1 MSMPCPWTRC
11 WKCSGTDNNPINPD
25 KMKQHFIRYWALG
38 LLALIVALAATAGDR
53 VRVGLAWQPNDA
65 AYDRVVRSI
74 ELAGGE
80 AVILPQLRPV
90 GFDYDNGVIGSKYVD
105 EFGVLLQQY
114 ADIVKRD
121 TYHGTDADALLA
133 GVQAV
138 VFLGGGDISST
149 LFAVPQPWHGIADDS
164 PANATRDVSEYL
176 TMAYCL
182 DHDIPVLGLCR
193 GMQMLGVVSGAPL
206 IQDLDKFFDE
216 MGENYHYLHR
226 MMRDA
231 EGRRYYIQH
240 DVVITDRNSLI
251 YGIAGTDTIADVPS
265 WHHQVVGDVAG
276 TPLRV
281 TGVTPTD
288 GVDIIEVIERT
299 DKHFALGVQF
309 HPEETIRKHLDHE
322 HSAQWF
328 MPLDEAVKYFSALID
343 HARQGRQFIQGRRYT
358 HSDTTVYNKTEAEC
372 YNFFAVLGQAEQG
385 SLDGAAAELSLLL
398 NLFER
403 RHPDA
408 GDVSIQ
414 EVAKWATECGWFAHA
429 SRRWEKTATPE
440 YLAVARNVL
449 GGNRVLPSNIVEH
462 DCREDLAYIETNGI
476 RYSPYENDKYVSG
489 VTVVY
494 QAPVH
499 EHNGRKYGFR
509 HPVHWIFYNFPAA
522 KSDPFGSL
530 CDEGCGHVNVTSED
544 DIVR

>member
-1 MSMPCPWTRC
+1 
-11 WKCSGTDNNPINPD
+11 
-25 KMKQHFIRYWALG
+25 MKHRRYKYWVIA
-38 LLALIVALAATAGDR
+38 LLALTVSLAAAAGDK
-53 VRVGLAWQPNDA
+53 VRVGIAWQPTEA
-65 AYDRVVRSI
+65 SYERVILSI
-74 ELAGGE
+74 EAAGGE
-80 AVILPQLRPV
+80 AVVLPQLRPA
-90 GFDYDNGVIGSKYVD
+90 GFDYDGTALCPKYTD
-105 EFGVLLQQY
+105 EMGVLQQQY
-114 ADIVKRD
+114 ADIVKRK
-121 TYHGTDADALLA
+121 TYHGTDADQLLA
-133 GVQAV
+133 DVQAV

-149 LFAVPQPWHGIADDS
+149 LFAVPQTWHGIADDS
-164 PANATRDVSEYL
+164 PADATRDVSEYL

-206 IQDLDKFFDE
+206 IQDLGNFFDE
-216 MGENYHYLHR
+216 MGKNYHFLHR
-226 MMRDA
+226 MQRDA
-231 EGRRYYIQH
+231 EGKRYYTPH
-240 DVVITDRNSLI
+240 DVTVTDSTSLLFA
-251 YGIAGTDTIADVPS
+251 IAGSDVIRDVPS
-265 WHHQVVGDVAG
+265 WHHQVVGDVTG

-281 TGVTPTD
+281 TGITTTD
-288 GVDIIEVIERT
+288 GVDIIEAIERT

-309 HPEETIRKHLDHE
+309 HPEEAIRKHIKGLPD
-322 HSAQWF
+322 ADRF
-328 MPLDEAVKYFSALID
+328 MPLEEAMKYFTALIE
-343 HARQGRQFIQGRRYT
+343 HAQEGRHFIQGHAYT
-358 HSDTTVYNKTEAEC
+358 RSDTIVYPKTDEEC
-372 YNFFAVLGQAEQG
+372 YNFFAVLGRAEQG
-385 SLDGAAAELSLLL
+385 SLEGATAELSLLL

-462 DCREDLAYIETNGI
+462 DCREDLAYIETNGVK
-476 RYSPYENDKYVSG
+476 YSPYDKDKYVSG

-499 EHNGRKYGFR
+499 EHNGRKFGFR
-509 HPVHWIFYNFPAA
+509 HPVHWIFYSFPAP

-530 CDEGCGHVNVTSED
+530 CDEGCGHENVTDEA
-544 DIVR
+544 DIIR

>member
-1 MSMPCPWTRC
+1 MRHWIVT
-11 WKCSGTDNNPINPD
+11 I
-25 KMKQHFIRYWALG
+25 
-38 LLALIVALAATAGDR
+38 LLAVTLAGMAGDGGR
-53 VRVGLAWQPNDA
+53 VRVGLAWQPNEA
-65 AYDRVVRSI
+65 AFERVVLSI
-74 ELAGGE
+74 EQAGGE
-80 AVILPQLRPV
+80 AVILPQLRPA
-90 GFDYDNGVIGSKYVD
+90 GFDYEDMTLCPKYTD
-105 EFGVLLQQY
+105 EMGVLRQQF

-121 TYHGTDADALLA
+121 TYHGTDADQLLA

-149 LFAVPQPWHGIADDS
+149 LFAVPQTWHGIADDS

-206 IQDLDKFFDE
+206 IQDLGNFFDE
-216 MGENYHYLHR
+216 MGKNYHFLHR
-226 MMRDA
+226 MQRDA
-231 EGRRYYIQH
+231 EGNRYYTPH
-240 DVVITDRNSLI
+240 DVTVTDSTSLLYAIT
-251 YGIAGTDTIADVPS
+251 GTETIFDVPS
-265 WHHQVVGDVAG
+265 WHHQALGDVTG
-276 TPLRV
+276 TPLRI
-281 TGVTPTD
+281 TGVTSTD
-288 GVDIIEVIERT
+288 GVDIIEAIERT

-309 HPEETIRKHLDHE
+309 HPEEAIRKHLTNQPD
-322 HSAQWF
+322 ADRF
-328 MPLDEAVKYFSALID
+328 MPLDEAVKYFTALID
-343 HARQGRQFIQGRRYT
+343 HVQEGRQFIQGKRYT
-358 HSDTTVYNKTEAEC
+358 RSDTTVYAKTDAEC
-372 YNFFAVLGQAEQG
+372 YNFFAVLGRAEQG
-385 SLDGAAAELSLLL
+385 SLEGATAELSLLL

-462 DCREDLAYIETNGI
+462 DCMEDLAYIETDGV
-476 RYSPYENDKYVSG
+476 RYSPYQRDKYVSG
-489 VTVVY
+489 KTVVY

-499 EHNGRKYGFR
+499 EHNGRKFGFR
-509 HPVHWIFYNFPAA
+509 HPVHWIFYSFPAA

-530 CDEGCGHVNVTSED
+530 CDEGCGHENVTSEE
-544 DIVR
+544 DIIR

>member
-1 MSMPCPWTRC
+1 MEKVRML
-11 WKCSGTDNNPINPD
+11 
-25 KMKQHFIRYWALG
+25 RYWTAVVMA
-38 LLALIVALAATAGDR
+38 LLAVFTVSAGEA
-53 VRVGLAWQPNDA
+53 VRVGIAWQPTEA
-65 AYDRVVRSI
+65 SYERAIIAI
-74 ELAGGE
+74 EQAGGE
-80 AVILPQLRPV
+80 AVILPQLRPA
-90 GFDYDNGVIGSKYVD
+90 GFDYEGMQLCPKYVD
-105 EFGVLLQQY
+105 EMGVLRQQY
-114 ADIVKRD
+114 ADIVKLH
-121 TYHGTDADALLA
+121 TYHGTDADGLLD

-149 LFAVPQPWHGIADDS
+149 LFAVPQSWHGIADDS
-164 PANATRDVSEYL
+164 PADATRDVSEYL

-206 IQDLDKFFDE
+206 IQDLPTYFEAMEKQ
-216 MGENYHYLHR
+216 YHYLHR
-226 MMRDA
+226 MQRDA
-231 EGRRYYIQH
+231 EGRRYYTPH
-240 DVVITDRNSLI
+240 DVTVTDSTSLLFAI
-251 YGIAGTDTIADVPS
+251 SGTDIIRAVPS
-265 WHHQVVGDVAG
+265 WHHQAVGDVTG
-276 TPLRV
+276 TPLKV
-281 TGVTPTD
+281 TGVACTD
-288 GVDIIEVIERT
+288 GVDIIEAIERT

-309 HPEETIRKHLDHE
+309 HPEEAVRKHVTGQPD
-322 HSAQWF
+322 AAGF
-328 MPLDEAVKYFSALID
+328 MPLEEAVKYFTALID
-343 HARQGRQFIQGRRYT
+343 HAQEGRRFIQGRSYT
-358 HSDTTVYNKTEAEC
+358 RSDTTVYPKTAEEC
-372 YNFFAVLGQAEQG
+372 YNFFAVLGRAEQG

-462 DCREDLAYIETNGI
+462 DCREDLAYIETNGV
-476 RYSPYENDKYVSG
+476 RYSPYQNDKYVSG

-499 EHNGRKYGFR
+499 EHNGRKFGFR
-509 HPVHWIFYNFPAA
+509 HPSHWIFYSFPAA
-522 KSDPFGSL
+522 KSDPFGYL
-530 CDEGCGHVNVTSED
+530 CDEGCGHENVTSED

>member
-1 MSMPCPWTRC
+1 M
-11 WKCSGTDNNPINPD
+11 
-25 KMKQHFIRYWALG
+25 RYWVIV
-38 LLALIVALAATAGDR
+38 LLALVVSLSATADDGSR
-53 VRVGLAWQPNDA
+53 VRVGIAWQPSDA

-80 AVILPQLRPV
+80 AVILPQLRPA
-90 GFDYDNGVIGSKYVD
+90 GFDYDGAKINPKYVD
-105 EFGVLLQQY
+105 AAGVLLQPY

-121 TYHGTDADALLA
+121 TYHGTDADELLA

-149 LFAVPQPWHGIADDS
+149 LFAVPQTWHGIADDS

-206 IQDLDKFFDE
+206 IQDLTTYFEGLDKQ
-216 MGENYHYLHR
+216 YHYLHR
-226 MMRDA
+226 MQRDA
-231 EGRRYYIQH
+231 KGKRYYTPH
-240 DVVITDRNSLI
+240 DVWITDTSSLLYSTCGSEVI
-251 YGIAGTDTIADVPS
+251 HDVPS
-265 WHHQVVGDVAG
+265 WHHQVVGDVTG

-281 TGVTPTD
+281 TGTTLTD
-288 GVDIIEVIERT
+288 GVEIIEAIERT
-299 DKHFALGVQF
+299 DKRFALGVQY
-309 HPEETIRKHLDHE
+309 HPEEAIRKHLDKE
-322 HSAQWF
+322 SDASRF
-328 MPLDEAVKYFSALID
+328 MPIDEAVKYFTALIE
-343 HARQGRQFIQGRRYT
+343 HGQEGRRFISGRAYT
-358 HSDTTVYNKTEAEC
+358 RSDTTDYSKTAAEC
-372 YNFFAVLGQAEQG
+372 YNFFAVLGRAEQG
-385 SLDGAAAELSLLL
+385 SLEGAAAELSLLL

-403 RHPDA
+403 RHPDREN
-408 GDVSIQ
+408 VSIQ

-440 YLAVARNVL
+440 YLAVAKNVL

-462 DCREDLAYIETNGI
+462 DCMEDLAYIETNGV
-476 RYSPYENDKYVSG
+476 RYSPYERDKYVSG
-489 VTVVY
+489 VTVCY

-499 EHNGRKYGFR
+499 EHNGRKFGFR
-509 HPVHWIFYNFPAA
+509 HPVHWVFYTFPAA

-530 CDEGCGHVNVTSED
+530 CDEGCVHENVTSEA
-544 DIVR
+544 DIIR